1 MTFRYQVSNDN
12 IRKVQIN
19 WLAEWRNAFENRIL
33 TWFVE
38 FEGHGRP
45 PIPGSIIYLK
55 MSNTLAVCCKV
66 CKTKMYHIFPL
77 LIINILGS
85 EHLLHT
91 TELNLDLIKVQ
102 FVNTNHNMNETQC
115 DMNVVFCLFNL
126 KRFLL
131 HICSRMA
138 GWDSRLLC
146 WRNGCQQQ
154 TSTMATCTTV

>member
-1 MTFRYQVSNDN
+1 MLLKTEFSLDLWNL
-12 IRKVQIN
+12 KVM
-19 WLAEWRNAFENRIL
+19 
-33 TWFVE
+33 
-38 FEGHGRP
+38 EGHRFLDRSS
-45 PIPGSIIYLK
+45 ILKCQTHWQCVVRYARLKCIIYFL
-55 MSNTLAVCCKV
+55 C
-66 CKTKMYHIFPL
+66 

-146 WRNGCQQQ
+146 
-154 TSTMATCTTV
+154 